1 MRTCG
6 RDASVRCSALL
17 ALTLGLG
24 VCAQGAGREPEPLW
38 KLYESTLAS
47 AKYID
52 LTHAIAP
59 GGPIGEGFSD
69 FKVGPTRAG
78 VAIPGVI
85 GAGEPFTYER
95 QGVAITAYDLPM
107 DHIGTQFGPPAHLN
121 DRGATID
128 EIPAD
133 V

>member
-6 RDASVRCSALL
+6 GGAVRGVVLL
-17 ALTLGLG
+17 AFALGLG
-24 VCAQGAGREPEPLW
+24 PSAQAAGREPDSLW

-59 GGPIGEGFSD
+59 GGPLGEGFSD
-69 FKVGPTRAG
+69 IKVGPTRAG

-85 GAGEPFTYER
+85 GVGEPFTYEK

-107 DHIGTQFGPPAHLN
+107 DHIGTQFGPPAHL
-121 DRGATID
+121 RPSTRSLPPSPCGRW
-128 EIPAD
+128 
-133 V
+133 